1 MTPVTL
7 YLSALPADFSADV
20 DRASLEA
27 QLRALC
33 DGACAVFPTIASHLD
48 AFVRALA
55 ANAAGGGPPPPAR
68 AEDLAIAFAAARG
81 DAAALARLDGLVTQA
96 ARRACAPID
105 ASPELAD
112 RVAQELRTRLLVGDA
127 PRIHEYAGRGPL
139 AAWLH
144 IAARRTALNLRRG
157 EGARKQS
164 ELASKLEAV
173 VDAPETAYLRAR
185 YRGDFED
192 ALRAALAKI
201 PSRERLALC
210 LNLRDG
216 VSGNQLATVYG
227 VSPATAKRLLAR
239 ARELLLAQTQR
250 ELRERLGLTSS
261 EFESLARAL
270 YSDVDV
276 SIVRLLQER

>member
-1 MTPVTL
+1 MTPASL
-7 YLSALPADFSADV
+7 YLNALSADFSAKV
-20 DRASLEA
+20 DRDSLDA
-27 QLRALC
+27 KLRELC
-33 DGACAVFPTIASHLD
+33 EGACAAFPALAEHMD
-48 AFVRALA
+48 AFIRGLA
-55 ANAAGGGPPPPAR
+55 ANALGSEPPPPAR
-68 AEDLAIAFAAARG
+68 AEDLAIAFAAGRG
-81 DAAALARLDGLVTQA
+81 NEAALARLDAITVQA

-127 PRIHEYAGRGPL
+127 PRIREYAGRGPL

-157 EGARKQS
+157 DDVRKQS

-173 VDAPETAYLRAR
+173 VDAPETTYLRAR

-227 VSPATAKRLLAR
+227 VSAATAKRLLAR
-239 ARELLLAQTQR
+239 ARELLLAETQR

-270 YSDVDV
+270 YSEVDV
-276 SIVRLLQER
+276 SIVRLLQES